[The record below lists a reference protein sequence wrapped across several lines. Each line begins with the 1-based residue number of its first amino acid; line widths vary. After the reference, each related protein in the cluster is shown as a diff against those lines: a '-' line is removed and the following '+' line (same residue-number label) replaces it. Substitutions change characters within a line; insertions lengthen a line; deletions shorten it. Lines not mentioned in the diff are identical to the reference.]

1 VQPNRA
7 ADPGLVYDMGAA
19 DYLHFLCALGYN
31 SSVIDTFMGGQPE
44 DGRRDSDARRYA
56 CPATPPK
63 VEDLNYPSVAVPHVS
78 PSGEPHTVTRRVRN
92 VGGAPAVYDV
102 RVNEPRGVSVSVR
115 PSRLEFAA
123 AGEEKE
129 FAVTFRAKQGSFLP
143 GEYVFGRMVWSD
155 GAGRHRVRSP
165 IVVRVADHRTN
176 KTSVSVA

>member
-44 DGRRDSDARRYA
+44 DSRRDDVRRYA
-56 CPATPPK
+56 CPAAPPK

-78 PSGEPHTVTRRVRN
+78 PSGEPRTVTRRVRN
-92 VGGAPAVYDV
+92 VGVAPVAYDV
-102 RVNEPRGVSVSVR
+102 RVQEPRGVSVSVR
-115 PSRLEFAA
+115 PSRLEFAV

-129 FAVTFRAKQGSFLP
+129 FVMTFRAKKGSFLP

-165 IVVRVADHRTN
+165 LVARVADHHRAN
-176 KTSVSVA
+176 KTGISVA